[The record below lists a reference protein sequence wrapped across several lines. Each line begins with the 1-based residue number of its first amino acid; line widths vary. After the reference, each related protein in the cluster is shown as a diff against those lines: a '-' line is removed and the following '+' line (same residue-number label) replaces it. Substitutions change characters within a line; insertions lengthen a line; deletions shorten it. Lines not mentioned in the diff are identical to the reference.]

1 MYITA
6 LLIWSV
12 LNICVDI
19 RMYEDN
25 NDANETKYGESLV
38 ARCSV
43 RILSVC
49 YIRFWLLCKV
59 LRS

>member
-25 NDANETKYGESLV
+25 NDANETKYGE
-38 ARCSV
+38 
-43 RILSVC
+43 
-49 YIRFWLLCKV
+49 F
-59 LRS
+59 